1 MQVQRDTLI
10 PVLFRRALFA
20 TFLGLVLCA
29 GPSPLR
35 SAPLGARPAPK
46 PKPKP
51 KLDPTKKPEAL
62 KHLRAGLAFYNAGEY
77 PKAIVEYKKA
87 YALYPSP
94 KLYPNIGS
102 CYKYMGRNLKAIIYY
117 EKFLAE
123 SEMDSADA
131 TTVKLRRMCRLEIK
145 ALKKLIGR
153 LRVIVKVPGALVKV
167 AGFAALHS
175 PLDKQFRFNPGRIN
189 ILVKKKGFYAFDRT
203 VVIKAATD
211 QVVKVLLLKK
221 IKPKVVIR
229 IKPATPL
236 YKRWW
241 FWTAIGSL
249 VAGGVTAAAVVLG
262 SRTDVKNLSG
272 DQRLNHNSFNVR
284 F

>member
-1 MQVQRDTLI
+1 MCAGSS
-10 PVLFRRALFA
+10 PRRA
-20 TFLGLVLCA
+20 
-29 GPSPLR
+29 
-35 SAPLGARPAPK
+35 APIRPRPA
-46 PKPKP
+46 P
-51 KLDPTKKPEAL
+51 KLDPTKKAEAL
-62 KHLRAGLAFYNAGEY
+62 IHLRAGLKFYNAGEY
-77 PKAIVEYKKA
+77 PKAIVAYKKA

-102 CYKYMGRNLKAIIYY
+102 CYKYMGQNLKAITYY

-123 SEMDSADA
+123 TEMDSADA
-131 TTVKLRRMCRLEIK
+131 SIVKLRRMCRIEIK
-145 ALKKLIGR
+145 TLKKLIGR
-153 LRVIVKVPGALVKV
+153 LRVIVTVVGALVKV
-167 AGFAALHS
+167 AGMTPLRS
-175 PLDKQFRFNPGRIN
+175 PVDKQFRFNPGRIN

-203 VVIKAATD
+203 VTIKADAE

-221 IKPKVVIR
+221 IEHKVVIKIR
-229 IKPATPL
+229 PATPL

-262 SRTDVKNLSG
+262 SRTDVKTLTG